1 MAAEGA
7 TEAAPAPPIDVV
19 KEMGQLMEPGHAARL
34 LEMGKELLIQ
44 YGPRVLAAIA
54 IFFIGKMLAKWLRR
68 IVVRLMNRADVDP
81 MVTGFAASMVYIG
94 LMVFVVMTALGQ
106 VGIQT
111 TSFLAVLGAAGLAIG
126 LALQGSLANFA
137 AGFLLIIFRPFKVG
151 DVIEAAG
158 VTGKV
163 DAIQI
168 FTTTLRTPDNKTII
182 VPNAKLGNDNII
194 NYSTQKTR
202 RVDLVVG
209 VSYDADLKET
219 RAILQDIVDEDERVL
234 KDPEPQIVVGELA
247 DSSVNFFVRVWV
259 NAPDYWS
266 VFYDANEKVKL
277 RLDEAGIGIPYPQ
290 RDVHLYEHKTV

>member
-1 MAAEGA
+1 MAAEA
-7 TEAAPAPPIDVV
+7 AKEAATAPVDVV
-19 KEMGQLMEPGHAARL
+19 KEMGDLLEPGSMEQL
-34 LEMGKELLIQ
+34 LQAGKDLLIQ

-54 IFFIGKMLAKWLRR
+54 VFFIGKMLAKWLRG
-68 IVVRLMNRADVDP
+68 IVVRLMNKADVDP
-81 MVTGFAASMVYIG
+81 MVTGFTASMVYIG

-163 DAIQI
+163 DTIQI

-182 VPNAKLGNDNII
+182 VPNAKLGNDNIV

-219 RAILQDIVDEDERVL
+219 RAILQDIIDSDERVL

-259 NAPDYWS
+259 NSADYWG
-266 VFYDANEKVKL
+266 VYFDANEQVKL

-290 RDVHLYEHKTV
+290 RDVHLYEHKTA

>member
-1 MAAEGA
+1 MAAEA
-7 TEAAPAPPIDVV
+7 AKEAPTSAPIDVA
-19 KEMGQLMEPGHAARL
+19 KEVGQLLEPENAGRL
-34 LEMGKELLIQ
+34 LELGRDFLVQ
-44 YGPRVLAAIA
+44 YGPKVLAAIA
-54 IFFIGKMLAKWLRR
+54 IFIFGKMLAKWLKKV
-68 IVVRLMNRADVDP
+68 VVRLMNKAEVDP
-81 MVTGFAASMVYIG
+81 MVTGFTASMVYIG
-94 LMVFVVMTALGQ
+94 LMVFVVMAALGQ

-111 TSFLAVLGAAGLAIG
+111 TSFLAVLGAAGLAVG

-163 DAIQI
+163 DLIQI
-168 FTTTLRTPDNKTII
+168 FTTTLKTADNKTII

-194 NYSTQKTR
+194 NYSTQETR

-209 VSYDADLKET
+209 VSYDADIKET
-219 RAILQDIVDEDERVL
+219 RDILQAIVDTDERVL
-234 KDPEPQIVVGELA
+234 KDPEPLIVVGELA

-259 NAPDYWS
+259 KSADYWG
-266 VFYDANEKVKL
+266 VFYDANEAVKL

-290 RDVHLYEHKTV
+290 RDVHLYEHNNA

>member
-1 MAAEGA
+1 MAV
-7 TEAAPAPPIDVV
+7 EAAKQAASAAPVDVV
-19 KEMGQLMEPGHAARL
+19 EEAGQILDPDNAMRL
-34 LEMGKELLIQ
+34 LELGKDFLIQ
-44 YGPRVLAAIA
+44 YGPNVLAAIA
-54 IFFIGKMLAKWLRR
+54 VFLIGRILAKWMRR
-68 IVVRLMNRADVDP
+68 VVVRLMNRAKLDP
-81 MVTGFAASMVYIG
+81 MVTGFTASMVYIG
-94 LMVFVVMTALGQ
+94 LMVFVVMAALGQ

-137 AGFLLIIFRPFKVG
+137 AGFLLIVFRPFKVG

-163 DAIQI
+163 DLIQI

-202 RVDLVVG
+202 RVDMVIG
-209 VSYDADLKET
+209 VSYDADIRQT
-219 RAILQDIVDEDERVL
+219 RDILQDIIDSDKRILRE
-234 KDPEPQIVVGELA
+234 PEPLIVVGELA

-259 NAPDYWS
+259 HAADYWG
-266 VFYDANEKVKL
+266 VYYDANENIKL
-277 RLDEAGIGIPYPQ
+277 RLDEAGIGIP
-290 RDVHLYEHKTV
+290 

>member
-1 MAAEGA
+1 MAAEAAKEA
-7 TEAAPAPPIDVV
+7 TTSAPIDVA
-19 KEMGQLMEPGHAARL
+19 KEVGQLLEPENAGRL
-34 LEMGKELLIQ
+34 LELGRDFLIQ
-44 YGPRVLAAIA
+44 YGPKVLAAIA
-54 IFFIGKMLAKWLRR
+54 IFIFGKMLAKWLKKV
-68 IVVRLMNRADVDP
+68 VVRLMNKAEVDP
-81 MVTGFAASMVYIG
+81 MVTGFTASMVYIG
-94 LMVFVVMTALGQ
+94 LMVFVVMAALGQ

-163 DAIQI
+163 DLIQI
-168 FTTTLRTPDNKTII
+168 FTTTLKTADNKTII

-194 NYSTQKTR
+194 NYSTQETR

-209 VSYDADLKET
+209 VSYDADIKET
-219 RAILQDIVDEDERVL
+219 RDILQSIIEKDERVL
-234 KDPEPQIVVGELA
+234 KNPEPLIVVGELA

-259 NAPDYWS
+259 KSADYWG
-266 VFYDANEKVKL
+266 VFYDANEAIKL

-290 RDVHLYEHKTV
+290 RDVHLYEHNNA

>member
-1 MAAEGA
+1 MAAEA
-7 TEAAPAPPIDVV
+7 AKEAATAAPIDVA
-19 KEMGQLMEPGHAARL
+19 KEVGQLMEPENAVRL
-34 LEMGKELLIQ
+34 LELGKDFLIQ

-54 IFFIGKMLAKWLRR
+54 LFFFGKMLAKWLRR
-68 IVVRLMNRADVDP
+68 VVVRLMNKAEMDP
-81 MVTGFAASMVYIG
+81 MVTGFVASMVYIG
-94 LMVFVVMTALGQ
+94 LMVFVVMAALGQ

-111 TSFLAVLGAAGLAIG
+111 TSFLAILGAAGLAIG

-137 AGFLLIIFRPFKVG
+137 AGFLLIVFRPFKVG

-163 DAIQI
+163 DLIQI

-209 VSYDADLKET
+209 ISYDADIKQA
-219 RAILQDIVDEDERVL
+219 RDILQDIVDSDERIL
-234 KDPEPQIVVGELA
+234 RDPEPLIVVGELA

-259 NAPDYWS
+259 QSGDYWS
-266 VFYDANEKVKL
+266 VYYDANEKVKL

-290 RDVHLYEHKTV
+290 RDVHLYEHKSA